1 MKDYVIRQY
10 IDKTIVIN
18 IKEAEEI
25 YEFSDVSKIII
36 DNINNKNLTLKLL
49 KNKYKNIS
57 KDIIEND
64 YNNFINQ
71 LNDLKI
77 TPNNIEKKIISN
89 NIYSIKN
96 ATIEIINT
104 CPFKCDHCFVS
115 NKKEI
120 LNLEN
125 FQNLINQLIKLDYN
139 EILITGG
146 EPFLHNSFVDI
157 YLSAKKNG
165 FLVTINTNGY
175 LLNEMLLNLFIEY
188 KPRNIELSIYGYD
201 NKSYYNFT
209 HTKRA
214 FNIINNNIDKLID
227 YSINLNLKTVLTKK
241 KKNYLYKLKS
251 YAKEKNLPFRYDYII
266 FPNQDNICQN
276 MQRCTPDEIIKVLK
290 EDNDSTTFFK
300 EKIKNINIKNTIDN
314 HVFQCSINS
323 GRIYISSNLDI
334 RPCLVVPFKY
344 NLKEISIEDAC
355 NKFEKIPE
363 KYIYRSDNKC
373 MNCNKK
379 SLCRYCPGKFYM
391 ETGSLT
397 NVPNFYCELADKL
410 IKEFK

>member
-241 KKNYLYKLKS
+241 NKNYLYKLKS

-276 MQRCTPDEIIKVLK
+276 MQMIVQLF
-290 EDNDSTTFFK
+290 S
-300 EKIKNINIKNTIDN
+300 
-314 HVFQCSINS
+314 
-323 GRIYISSNLDI
+323 
-334 RPCLVVPFKY
+334 
-344 NLKEISIEDAC
+344 
-355 NKFEKIPE
+355 
-363 KYIYRSDNKC
+363 
-373 MNCNKK
+373 KK
-379 SLCRYCPGKFYM
+379 K
-391 ETGSLT
+391 
-397 NVPNFYCELADKL
+397 
-410 IKEFK
+410 